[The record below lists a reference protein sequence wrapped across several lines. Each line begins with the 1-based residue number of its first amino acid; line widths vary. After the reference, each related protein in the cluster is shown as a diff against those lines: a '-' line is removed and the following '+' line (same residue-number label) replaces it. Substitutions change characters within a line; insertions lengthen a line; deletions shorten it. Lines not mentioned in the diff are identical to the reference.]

1 MPEEKE
7 GLQINL
13 SIEASLEAI
22 SKELPGAVARSNQ
35 QTTANSDGQITK
47 RSGKEV
53 LDILHLDLKALQN
66 ACSIIN
72 EISVFS

>member
-7 GLQINL
+7 GLQIHL

-22 SKELPGAVARSNQ
+22 SKELASAVARSNQ
-35 QTTANSDGQITK
+35 QTNANSDGQITK
-47 RSGKEV
+47 RRGKEV
-53 LDILHLDLKALQN
+53 LDILHLDLKTLQN